1 MRTEAPSLQLGLAG
15 RAGLALLCV
24 GAPIAALAARWMPD
38 QTLQVAFGA
47 VVCGALLAL
56 ALMWG
61 RMGAHQILREVA
73 WTLFAFALVQLLNNT
88 IPGFTV
94 RYVLGE
100 TPSGANPLASSVAG
114 SVVVQLLDTAIAI
127 VPILLM
133 ARLARLELAS
143 LYLRRASAG
152 WLAASVA
159 VFVAVYVFLLTIP
172 LRPGSPLQ
180 QILPAG
186 AGLTVERILALTPAL
201 VIMALSNGFQEELLF
216 RGLFLNRFTILF
228 GAVVANL
235 LQSLV
240 FTAAHLGVGYTPEL
254 LVFLVVLVF
263 PLGLLGGY
271 LMRAA
276 NSVLVP
282 AVVHGALDMVI
293 YLGFLAAVSH

>member
-1 MRTEAPSLQLGLAG
+1 M
-15 RAGLALLCV
+15 
-24 GAPIAALAARWMPD
+24 
-38 QTLQVAFGA
+38 AFGA
-47 VVCGALLAL
+47 VLCGALLAL
-56 ALMWG
+56 ALVWG
-61 RMGAHQILREVA
+61 RIGAHKVLREVA

-100 TPSGANPLASSVAG
+100 TPSEANPLASSVAG
-114 SVVVQLLDTAIAI
+114 SVSVQLLDTAIAI
-127 VPILLM
+127 VPILLV

-143 LYLRRASAG
+143 LYFRWASRAWVG
-152 WLAASVA
+152 MSVA

-180 QILPAG
+180 QILPSG
-186 AGLTVERILALTPAL
+186 AGLTVERIVGLTPAL
-201 VIMALSNGFQEELLF
+201 VIVALSNGLQEELLF

-235 LQSLV
+235 LQAVV
-240 FTAAHLGVGYTPEL
+240 FTTAHLSVGYTPAL
-254 LVFLVVLVF
+254 LVFLGVLVF

-276 NSVLVP
+276 NSLVVP
-282 AVVHGALDMVI
+282 TIVHGALDMVI
-293 YLGFLAAVSH
+293 YLGFLAAVSR